1 MREIKIFRAEPDLE
15 FEGLLKRQHT
25 RVKYFQG
32 SLMNAMDLERAKVAG
47 SLSYSAYSPSSFP
60 HSFLLTIII
69 IITLLLSL
77 TRLFCADT
85 VASWTDSQPFNNK
98 LKRKQV
104 IHIAYS

>member
-47 SLSYSAYSPSSFP
+47 SLAYSAYSPSSFP
-60 HSFLLTIII
+60 HSFLLTIITHHHHSI
-69 IITLLLSL
+69 IVLNS
-77 TRLFCADT
+77 
-85 VASWTDSQPFNNK
+85 PF
-98 LKRKQV
+98 LRR
-104 IHIAYS
+104 YCS